1 MQLNCQINP
10 SSFPSPSDNFLFETR
25 FLKSLLWRAAVIL
38 RNSTHTP
45 HAAVTLPNNRQ
56 DKYHRVSEIPGGSS
70 SNFSPTTSTL
80 PQEKELRT
88 RLNTMRGRRNTVV
101 GCRNFFYSTHGP
113 NQFANN
119 PTSALRLQVERTIK
133 NDRFWPQGNFLSF
146 SSSPNVWAETPET
159 SQTRDFKTK
168 AFKNAEQRKKGS
180 HRRKLWPRPSL
191 LFHP

>member
-1 MQLNCQINP
+1 MEGCSYPEEQHTHSTCSCDPSQQQAGQIPQGFRDSRQQQQQFFTHYFHFATGKTVEDHTKHNER
-10 SSFPSPSDNFLFETR
+10 SQEYSGWVQEFFL
-25 FLKSLLWRAAVIL
+25 
-38 RNSTHTP
+38 
-45 HAAVTLPNNRQ
+45 
-56 DKYHRVSEIPGGSS
+56 
-70 SNFSPTTSTL
+70 
-80 PQEKELRT
+80 
-88 RLNTMRGRRNTVV
+88 
-101 GCRNFFYSTHGP
+101 HGP

-119 PTSALRLQVERTIK
+119 PTSAFRLQVERTIK

-168 AFKNAEQRKKGS
+168 AFKNAGQCKKGS